1 MHLSP
6 LGFAAGQSKKCTN
19 QARSTPILNPP
30 TDFTDLHRSLLLRRD
45 SHRIH
50 RFHRSLLLRRDSHR
64 IHRFHRNLLLRRN
77 SHRFHGFTQM
87 QANCSVNSVNSVGVF
102 TLYKY
107 LCGSV
112 QSVGE
117 YPLPVCS
124 VCSVKSVGASLRL
137 RGRSLL
143 LKRKLPQISRIY
155 TDVSKMFCVFREF
168 CGSKYLCKS
177 VKSVGEYS
185 LPVCSVNSVNSVGGF
200 NIGALSDMLVHFLLW
215 QAAKP
220 SGDKCTPWSV
230 PPKTSSAGTTVLHGD
245 RCRQQDSIGCCC
257 GTPCRLR

>member
-1 MHLSP
+1 M
-6 LGFAAGQSKKCTN
+6 
-19 QARSTPILNPP
+19 
-30 TDFTDLHRSLLLRRD
+30 LRRD
-45 SHRIH
+45 
-50 RFHRSLLLRRDSHR
+50 
-64 IHRFHRNLLLRRN
+64 

-143 LKRKLPQISRIY
+143 LKRKLPQNTQISQKFIAEKKLPQISRIY

-177 VKSVGEYS
+177 AFY
-185 LPVCSVNSVNSVGGF
+185 VNIQMF
-200 NIGALSDMLVHFLLW
+200 
-215 QAAKP
+215 
-220 SGDKCTPWSV
+220 
-230 PPKTSSAGTTVLHGD
+230 
-245 RCRQQDSIGCCC
+245 
-257 GTPCRLR
+257 

>member
-1 MHLSP
+1 MNSVGVFTLYKYLCGSVQSVGEYP
-6 LGFAAGQSKKCTN
+6 LPVCSVCSVKSVGASLRLRG
-19 QARSTPILNPP
+19 RSLLLRRNSHRIHRI
-30 TDFTDLHRSLLLRRD
+30 HRSLLLRRD

-50 RFHRSLLLRRDSHR
+50 RIHRS
-64 IHRFHRNLLLRRN
+64 LLLRRN

-143 LKRKLPQISRIY
+143 LRRDSHRIH
-155 TDVSKMFCVFREF
+155 RIHRIHR
-168 CGSKYLCKS
+168 
-177 VKSVGEYS
+177 S
-185 LPVCSVNSVNSVGGF
+185 LLLRRNSHRFHGF
-200 NIGALSDMLVHFLLW
+200 TQM
-215 QAAKP
+215 
-220 SGDKCTPWSV
+220 
-230 PPKTSSAGTTVLHGD
+230 
-245 RCRQQDSIGCCC
+245 
-257 GTPCRLR
+257 

>member
-1 MHLSP
+1 MRQVHP
-6 LGFAAGQSKKCTN
+6 LEGG
-19 QARSTPILNPP
+19 
-30 TDFTDLHRSLLLRRD
+30 SLLLRRD

-50 RFHRSLLLRRDSHR
+50 GIHRSLLLK
-64 IHRFHRNLLLRRN
+64 RN

-124 VCSVKSVGASLRL
+124 VCSVKFVGASLRL

-143 LKRKLPQISRIY
+143 LKRKLPQNSRKFIAEKRLPQNSQKFIAEKKLPQISRIY

-177 VKSVGEYS
+177 AFYVKIQM
-185 LPVCSVNSVNSVGGF
+185 F
-200 NIGALSDMLVHFLLW
+200 
-215 QAAKP
+215 
-220 SGDKCTPWSV
+220 
-230 PPKTSSAGTTVLHGD
+230 
-245 RCRQQDSIGCCC
+245 
-257 GTPCRLR
+257 

>member
-1 MHLSP
+1 MHLRQVHP
-6 LGFAAGQSKKCTN
+6 LEGGSLLLRRN
-19 QARSTPILNPP
+19 SHRI
-30 TDFTDLHRSLLLRRD
+30 HRSLLLKRN
-45 SHRIH
+45 SH
-50 RFHRSLLLRRDSHR
+50 RFHGFTQMQANCSVNSVNSVGVFTLYKYLCGSVQSVGEYPLPVCSVCSVKSVGASLRLRGRSLLLK
-64 IHRFHRNLLLRRN
+64 RN

-143 LKRKLPQISRIY
+143 LKRKLPQNTQISQKFIAEKKLPLNSRIY
-155 TDVSKMFCVFREF
+155 TQM
-168 CGSKYLCKS
+168 
-177 VKSVGEYS
+177 
-185 LPVCSVNSVNSVGGF
+185 
-200 NIGALSDMLVHFLLW
+200 
-215 QAAKP
+215 
-220 SGDKCTPWSV
+220 
-230 PPKTSSAGTTVLHGD
+230 
-245 RCRQQDSIGCCC
+245 
-257 GTPCRLR
+257 

>member
-1 MHLSP
+1 MSP
-6 LGFAAGQSKKCTN
+6 LGFAACQSKKCTN
-19 QARSTPILNPP
+19 QARSAPILNPP

-45 SHRIH
+45 
-50 RFHRSLLLRRDSHR
+50 
-64 IHRFHRNLLLRRN
+64 

-143 LKRKLPQISRIY
+143 LKRKLPRNSRNTQKFIAEKKLPQISRIY
-155 TDVSKMFCVFREF
+155 TDASKMFCEFREF
-168 CGSKYLCKS
+168 CGSFY
-177 VKSVGEYS
+177 V
-185 LPVCSVNSVNSVGGF
+185 
-200 NIGALSDMLVHFLLW
+200 I
-215 QAAKP
+215 
-220 SGDKCTPWSV
+220 
-230 PPKTSSAGTTVLHGD
+230 
-245 RCRQQDSIGCCC
+245 
-257 GTPCRLR
+257 

>member
-1 MHLSP
+1 
-6 LGFAAGQSKKCTN
+6 
-19 QARSTPILNPP
+19 
-30 TDFTDLHRSLLLRRD
+30 
-45 SHRIH
+45 
-50 RFHRSLLLRRDSHR
+50 
-64 IHRFHRNLLLRRN
+64 
-77 SHRFHGFTQM
+77 M

-124 VCSVKSVGASLRL
+124 VCSVQSVGASLRL

-143 LKRKLPQISRIY
+143 LKRKLPRNSRNTQKFIAEKRLPQNSQNSQKFIVEKKLPQISRIY
-155 TDVSKMFCVFREF
+155 TDVSKLFCVFREF

-185 LPVCSVNSVNSVGGF
+185 LPVCSVNSVGGF

-220 SGDKCTPWSV
+220 SGDKCTPWE
-230 PPKTSSAGTTVLHGD
+230 
-245 RCRQQDSIGCCC
+245 
-257 GTPCRLR
+257 